1 MSLAPP
7 GRVPE
12 RAPDSRPASGP
23 GSGDPAGPAAAAAP
37 RKTPGR
43 GDPGAS
49 TDPGSHAAH
58 GRPATPARRR
68 LLTRGSFPYLLI
80 MPAVLGFA
88 VFKAYPI
95 AASFWI
101 SLTTGSGDEQ
111 RFAGLANYER
121 LLTDPLFWT
130 ALKNTGLILV
140 VQVPLMLGLALLV
153 ALGLNSTKVWLRPLW
168 RLGVFVPSLT
178 GLVAAGV
185 MFSVILNRD
194 AGLLNWVLSLFG
206 IDPVN
211 WLGSPFWARVAVVLV
226 ITWHYTGYNAV
237 MYLAGLQGIPKELYE
252 AAMVDGAGP
261 VRRFFAITLPQL
273 RPILLLTVVLSTIG
287 TLQLFDEPYVLT
299 GGGPDNSTLTVTM
312 YLYDNGF
319 TYFDFGYAS
328 ALAYALALIVSV
340 LGIIQVR
347 LMGERR

>member
-1 MSLAPP
+1 MSLAPS
-7 GRVPE
+7 E
-12 RAPDSRPASGP
+12 RASAVGTVGGRGVP
-23 GSGDPAGPAAAAAP
+23 AP
-37 RKTPGR
+37 RGARGRRRAARPG
-43 GDPGAS
+43 
-49 TDPGSHAAH
+49 
-58 GRPATPARRR
+58 RRR
-68 LLTRGSFPYLLI
+68 LLTRGSVPYLLI
-80 MPAVLGFA
+80 LPAVLGFA
-88 VFKAYPI
+88 TFKAYPI

-101 SLTTGSGDEQ
+101 SLTTGNGDDR
-111 RFAGLANYER
+111 RFAGLANYRR
-121 LLTDPLFWT
+121 LLDDPLFWT
-130 ALKNTGLILV
+130 ALKNTALILV

-153 ALGLNSTKVWLRPLW
+153 ALGLNSTKVRLRALW

-206 IDPVN
+206 VDRVN
-211 WLGSPFWARVAVVLV
+211 WLGSPFWARVAIVLV
-226 ITWHYTGYNAV
+226 LTWHYTGYNAV

-299 GGGPDNSTLTVTM
+299 GGGPDNATLTVTM

-328 ALAYALALIVSV
+328 ALAYALALIVSL
-340 LGIIQVR
+340 LGILQVR

>member
-1 MSLAPP
+1 MASVLPERAPAPVVAPP
-7 GRVPE
+7 GRG
-12 RAPDSRPASGP
+12 AS
-23 GSGDPAGPAAAAAP
+23 A
-37 RKTPGR
+37 RPGR
-43 GDPGAS
+43 A
-49 TDPGSHAAH
+49 
-58 GRPATPARRR
+58 RPRPRRR
-68 LLTRGSFPYLLI
+68 LLTRGSVPYLLI

-95 AASFWI
+95 ASSLWI
-101 SLTTGSGDEQ
+101 SLTTGSGDD
-111 RFAGLANYER
+111 RSYAGLANYRR
-121 LLTDPLFWT
+121 LLNDPLFWT
-130 ALKNTGLILV
+130 ALKNTALILV
-140 VQVPLMLGLALLV
+140 VQVPLMLALALLV
-153 ALGLNSTKVWLRPLW
+153 ALALNAAKVWLRPLW

-206 IDPVN
+206 VDRVN
-211 WLGSPFWARVAVVLV
+211 WLGSPGWARVGVVLV

-261 VRRFFAITLPQL
+261 VRRFVSVTLPQL

-299 GGGPDNSTLTVTM
+299 GGGPDNATLTVTM
-312 YLYDNGF
+312 YLYQNGF
-319 TYFDFGYAS
+319 KYFDFGYAS
-328 ALAYALALIVSV
+328 AIAYALALIVSV
-340 LGIIQVR
+340 LGIVQVR

>member
-7 GRVPE
+7 E
-12 RAPDSRPASGP
+12 RAPA
-23 GSGDPAGPAAAAAP
+23 
-37 RKTPGR
+37 T
-43 GDPGAS
+43 
-49 TDPGSHAAH
+49 
-58 GRPATPARRR
+58 ATPAGRGTPTHTGRTRPGRRR
-68 LLTRGSFPYLLI
+68 LLTRDSVPYLLI

-88 VFKAYPI
+88 IFKAYPI
-95 AASFWI
+95 ADSLWI
-101 SLTTGSGDEQ
+101 SLTTGNGDD
-111 RFAGLANYER
+111 RHFTGLANYQR
-121 LLTDPLFWT
+121 LLDDPLFWT
-130 ALKNTGLILV
+130 ALKNTALILV

-194 AGLLNWVLSLFG
+194 AGLLNWVLSAFG
-206 IDPVN
+206 IDRVN
-211 WLGSPFWARVAVVLV
+211 WLGSPFWARVGVVLV

-237 MYLAGLQGIPKELYE
+237 MYLAGLQGIPNELYE

-261 VRRFFAITLPQL
+261 IRRFAAITLPQL

-299 GGGPDNSTLTVTM
+299 GGGPDNATMTVTM
-312 YLYDNGF
+312 YLYNNGF
-319 TYFDFGYAS
+319 KYFDFGYAS

-340 LGIIQVR
+340 LGILQVR

>member
-7 GRVPE
+7 E
-12 RAPDSRPASGP
+12 HAPA
-23 GSGDPAGPAAAAAP
+23 
-37 RKTPGR
+37 T
-43 GDPGAS
+43 
-49 TDPGSHAAH
+49 
-58 GRPATPARRR
+58 ATPAGRGTPTPTGRARPGRRR
-68 LLTRGSFPYLLI
+68 LLTRASVPYLLI

-88 VFKAYPI
+88 IFKAYPI
-95 AASFWI
+95 VSSLWI
-101 SLTTGSGDEQ
+101 SLTTGNGDS
-111 RFAGLANYER
+111 RHFAGIANYRR
-121 LLTDPLFWT
+121 LLDDPLFWT
-130 ALKNTGLILV
+130 ALKNTALILV

-153 ALGLNSTKVWLRPLW
+153 ALALNSTKVWLRPLW

-206 IDPVN
+206 VDRVN
-211 WLGSPFWARVAVVLV
+211 WLGSPFWARVGVVLV

-237 MYLAGLQGIPKELYE
+237 MYLAGLQGIPQELYE

-261 VRRFFAITLPQL
+261 VRRFVSITLPQL

-299 GGGPDNSTLTVTM
+299 GGGPDNATLTVTM
-312 YLYDNGF
+312 YLYNNGF
-319 TYFDFGYAS
+319 KYFDFGYAS
-328 ALAYALALIVSV
+328 AIAYALALIVSV
-340 LGIIQVR
+340 LGILQVR

>member
-1 MSLAPP
+1 MSVTPF
-7 GRVPE
+7 E
-12 RAPDSRPASGP
+12 RAPDNPPTAAGTTTGTGTAPVPAKTA
-23 GSGDPAGPAAAAAP
+23 GSTGTADQPAGSSLGH
-37 RKTPGR
+37 RRHHRPG
-43 GDPGAS
+43 
-49 TDPGSHAAH
+49 
-58 GRPATPARRR
+58 RRR
-68 LLTRGSFPYLLI
+68 LTRSSVPYLLI

-88 VFKAYPI
+88 TFKAYPI

-101 SLTTGSGDEQ
+101 SLTTGNGNDR
-111 RFAGLANYER
+111 RFTGLANYKR
-121 LLTDPLFWT
+121 LLDDPLFWT
-130 ALKNTGLILV
+130 ALKNTALILV

-153 ALGLNSTKVWLRPLW
+153 ALALNSAKVWLRPLW

-194 AGLLNWVLSLFG
+194 AGLMNWALSLVG
-206 IDPVN
+206 IDRVN
-211 WLGSPFWARVAVVLV
+211 WLGSPFWARVGVVLV
-226 ITWHYTGYNAV
+226 LTWHYTGYNAV
-237 MYLAGLQGIPKELYE
+237 MYLAGLQGVPKELYE

-261 VRRFFAITLPQL
+261 IRRFFSITLPQL

-299 GGGPDNSTLTVTM
+299 GGGPDNATLTVTM

-319 TYFDFGYAS
+319 KYFDFGYAS

-340 LGIIQVR
+340 LGIVQVR

>member
-7 GRVPE
+7 EP
-12 RAPDSRPASGP
+12 APATG
-23 GSGDPAGPAAAAAP
+23 A
-37 RKTPGR
+37 PGR
-43 GDPGAS
+43 RAVPPRAGRARPG
-49 TDPGSHAAH
+49 
-58 GRPATPARRR
+58 RRR
-68 LLTRGSFPYLLI
+68 VLTRGSVPYLLI

-95 AASFWI
+95 ADSLWI
-101 SLTTGSGDEQ
+101 SLTTGNGDDR
-111 RFAGLANYER
+111 RFAGLANYRR
-121 LLTDPLFWT
+121 LLDDPLFWT

-153 ALGLNSTKVWLRPLW
+153 ALGLNSTRVRLRPLW

-206 IDPVN
+206 VDRVN
-211 WLGSPFWARVAVVLV
+211 WLGSSSWARVGVVLV

-237 MYLAGLQGIPKELYE
+237 MYLAGLQGVPAELYE

-261 VRRFFAITLPQL
+261 IRRFVSITLPQL

-299 GGGPDNSTLTVTM
+299 GGGPDNATLTVTM
-312 YLYDNGF
+312 YLYNNGF
-319 TYFDFGYAS
+319 KYFDFGYAS
-328 ALAYALALIVSV
+328 ALAYALALLVSV
-340 LGIIQVR
+340 LGILQVR

>member
-7 GRVPE
+7 E
-12 RAPDSRPASGP
+12 RAPA
-23 GSGDPAGPAAAAAP
+23 
-37 RKTPGR
+37 T
-43 GDPGAS
+43 
-49 TDPGSHAAH
+49 
-58 GRPATPARRR
+58 ATPAGRGTPTHTGRTRPGRRR
-68 LLTRGSFPYLLI
+68 LLTRDSVPYLLI

-88 VFKAYPI
+88 IFKAYPI
-95 AASFWI
+95 ADSLWI
-101 SLTTGSGDEQ
+101 SLATGNGDD
-111 RFAGLANYER
+111 RHFTGLANYQR
-121 LLTDPLFWT
+121 LLDDPLFWT
-130 ALKNTGLILV
+130 ALKNTALILV

-194 AGLLNWVLSLFG
+194 AGLLNWVLSAFG
-206 IDPVN
+206 IDRVN
-211 WLGSPFWARVAVVLV
+211 WLGSPFWARVGVVLV

-237 MYLAGLQGIPKELYE
+237 MYLAGLQGIPNELYE

-261 VRRFFAITLPQL
+261 IRRFAAITLPQL

-299 GGGPDNSTLTVTM
+299 GGGPDNATMTVTM
-312 YLYDNGF
+312 YLYNNGF
-319 TYFDFGYAS
+319 KYFDFGYAS

-340 LGIIQVR
+340 LGILQVR

>member
-1 MSLAPP
+1 M
-7 GRVPE
+7 
-12 RAPDSRPASGP
+12 
-23 GSGDPAGPAAAAAP
+23 
-37 RKTPGR
+37 
-43 GDPGAS
+43 
-49 TDPGSHAAH
+49 
-58 GRPATPARRR
+58 
-68 LLTRGSFPYLLI
+68 TRSSVPYLLI

-88 VFKAYPI
+88 TFKAYPI

-101 SLTTGSGDEQ
+101 SLTTGNGNDR
-111 RFAGLANYER
+111 RFSGLANYQR
-121 LLTDPLFWT
+121 LLDDPLFWT
-130 ALKNTGLILV
+130 ALKNTALILV

-153 ALGLNSTKVWLRPLW
+153 ALALNSAKVRLRPLW

-194 AGLLNWVLSLFG
+194 AGLMNWALSLVG
-206 IDPVN
+206 IDRVN
-211 WLGSPFWARVAVVLV
+211 WLGSPFWARIGVVLV
-226 ITWHYTGYNAV
+226 LTWHYTGYNAV
-237 MYLAGLQGIPKELYE
+237 MYLAGLQGVPKELYE

-261 VRRFFAITLPQL
+261 IRRFFSITLPQL

-299 GGGPDNSTLTVTM
+299 GGGPDNATLTVTM

-319 TYFDFGYAS
+319 KYFDFGYAS

-340 LGIIQVR
+340 LGIVQVR

>member
-1 MSLAPP
+1 MGTASGAPARRGGHRRPGSPGP
-7 GRVPE
+7 GRA
-12 RAPDSRPASGP
+12 R
-23 GSGDPAGPAAAAAP
+23 
-37 RKTPGR
+37 PGR
-43 GDPGAS
+43 G
-49 TDPGSHAAH
+49 
-58 GRPATPARRR
+58 R
-68 LLTRGSFPYLLI
+68 LLTRASVPYLLI

-95 AASFWI
+95 VASFWI
-101 SLTTGSGDEQ
+101 SLTTGNGDAR
-111 RFAGLANYER
+111 RFSGLANYRR
-121 LLTDPLFWT
+121 LLDDPLFWT

-153 ALGLNSTKVWLRPLW
+153 ALGLNSTRVWLRPLW

-185 MFSVILNRD
+185 MFSVILNHD

-206 IDPVN
+206 VDRVN
-211 WLGSPFWARVAVVLV
+211 WLGSPFWARVGVVLV

-261 VRRFFAITLPQL
+261 VRRFVSITLPQL

-299 GGGPDNSTLTVTM
+299 GGGPDNATLTVTM
-312 YLYDNGF
+312 YLYNNGF
-319 TYFDFGYAS
+319 KYFDFGYAS

-340 LGIIQVR
+340 LGILQVR